1 MSFQISPGVNYT
13 EIDLTTVVGTGI
25 STSVGAFVGNFQWGP
40 TSEITL
46 VSNENDLVSIFGKPN
61 DETYKDFF
69 VASSFLSYT
78 SALQV
83 IRVVDANTKNAVSGN
98 TAILIENDH
107 DYTAKNLFHSGKW
120 IARYPGA
127 LGNSLAVIAC
137 DSTVVT
143 TANVTVGGT
152 IIGIWSD
159 FITAKPSTSDQARAI
174 GGSLDEM
181 HVLVIDSGGLITGTK
196 GTVLERF
203 LHVSKSP
210 GAKTEDGTNNYYK
223 ERINQTSHYVRIGDQ
238 YILNSSSSGKISDIW
253 LASGTDIAVLSNGTN
268 PDATDEAGYIDGY
281 TIFGNGEAVDVSLII
296 SGAASITTA
305 QKCIDIASNRRD
317 CVAFISPLWT
327 DVQPGIPAST
337 IATNV
342 VATEQALD
350 RISSYFVV
358 DSGWKY
364 LYDAYNDV
372 YRWIPLNGDIAGL
385 CARTDQTR
393 DPWWSPAGFNRG
405 NLQNI
410 VRLAWNPDQAQRDL
424 LYQNSVNP
432 VVSFPG
438 EGTIL
443 YGDKTGLAKPSAFDR
458 INVRRLFIILEK
470 SIAKSAKYS
479 LFEFNDAF
487 TRAQFKAMVEPF
499 LRDVK
504 GRRGIYDFLVVCDE
518 TNNTPQVIDSNEFI
532 GDIYIKP
539 ARSINFIQLNF
550 IATRTGTLFSEI
562 VGTW

>member
-1 MSFQISPGVNYT
+1 MSFQISPGVSYQ

-61 DETYKDFF
+61 DNTFKDFF

-78 SALQV
+78 SALQI

-98 TAILIENDH
+98 TAVLIENDN
-107 DYTAKNLFHSGKW
+107 DYTTKNLFHSGKW
-120 IARYPGA
+120 IARYPGT

-143 TANVTVGGT
+143 TTSVTVGST
-152 IIGIWSD
+152 VIGKWSD
-159 FITAKPSTSDQARAI
+159 FISAKPSTSNQALAI

-181 HVLVIDSGGLITGTK
+181 HVLVIDSGGLISGTK

-203 LHVSKSP
+203 MHVSKAP

-223 ERINQTSHYVRIGDQ
+223 DRINQTSHYVRVGDQ
-238 YILNSSSSGKISDIW
+238 YILNSLSTGKISDTW
-253 LASGTDIAVLSNGTN
+253 VAAGTDIAVLSKGVS
-268 PDATDEAGYIDGY
+268 PDADGDDYINGYNIL
-281 TIFGNGEAVDVSLII
+281 GNGEAVDISLII
-296 SGAASITTA
+296 SGAATITTA

-337 IATNV
+337 IVTNV
-342 VATEQALD
+342 VATEQALN

-364 LYDAYNDV
+364 IYDAYNDV

-405 NLQNI
+405 NIQNI
-410 VRLAWNPDQAQRDL
+410 VRLAWNPNQAQRDL

-479 LFEFNDAF
+479 LFEFNDEF
-487 TRAQFKAMVEPF
+487 TRAQFRAMVEPF

-518 TNNTPQVIDSNEFI
+518 TNNTPQVIDSNTFI

-562 VGTW
+562 VGKW